1 MDLTTQELEVD
12 SEKSKRKIDYFDLEK
27 QESAEMVAGLRTKDS

>member
-12 SEKSKRKIDYFDLEK
+12 REKSSRRIDYFDLEK
-27 QESAEMVAGLRTKDS
+27 MGGDER